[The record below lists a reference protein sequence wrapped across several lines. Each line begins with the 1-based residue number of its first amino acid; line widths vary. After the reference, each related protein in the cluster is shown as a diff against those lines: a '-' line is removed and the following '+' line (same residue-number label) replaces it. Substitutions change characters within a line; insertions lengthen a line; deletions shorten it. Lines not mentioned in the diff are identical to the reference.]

1 MDQSIVAIEKVKKI
15 IDEKKLGIA
24 NYNNFILQ
32 GGAGS
37 GKTESLK
44 EIIEFIFNKYPEQKI
59 ACITHTNIAVDE
71 IRSRINNDK
80 LWVSTIHS
88 FLNEQTKNFQKNLQE
103 VLPHVFYID
112 DSDIYSHDEYKK
124 RYEKLSKLNYKIN
137 SKKMEKVVGKRDYDK
152 NSSFYNSKL
161 LEEIKNIN
169 HSVLKEISI
178 KDFRD
183 IKYNETIF
191 DSISEGTF
199 SHDSLI
205 KVSYFLAEKYN
216 LFSKIVSDKFDY
228 IFIDEYQD
236 TDRVLVDL
244 LLKKIAVNKK
254 TTIGFFGDSMQ
265 GIYDG
270 VGSLNDYIEDF
281 NLTYISKDDNYRCS
295 QQVIDFLNVIRND
308 DIKQKLAL
316 KKNEVLDSRQGSV
329 KIYINKIKKVKAT
342 DSQEKKEKYSSLIND
357 AIKFIKDQ
365 NNLLK
370 LNILQLT
377 NKSIAVEL
385 KFSKLFK
392 IFEDRFPNLDQNQIE
407 LILKKIQVKD
417 VIDLIFMFRNNQ
429 HNDLILKLKKN
440 NFKIKKLE
448 DKNNIFNHLNYIS
461 NSDLGLSDAIDYCYK
476 NNLLIKS
483 QRRIDFENQSRD
495 HLELCNSNPI
505 FVELKDLLETSSLN
519 TYTKVKD
526 ICKCDI
532 DQYDYNDFMTSYK
545 KINFNN
551 SLCSNDLKLSEV
563 LNYFYYIDEISL
575 SDEKYITMHKTKGT
589 GIDNV
594 FVILEEF
601 FWSHY
606 SFRSIYDANYSNSK
620 IKEKSEKLFYVAC
633 SRTIKNLLILISY
646 ETNDEFELI
655 GEKFRGFEIIELNS
669 NDSDLL
675 IANPDVE
682 NFTLPTPIDSNVQV
696 SL

>member
-1 MDQSIVAIEKVKKI
+1 MDQSIIAIEKVKKI
-15 IDEKKLGIA
+15 ITEKQLGSS

-103 VLPHVFYID
+103 VLPSIFYID
-112 DSDIYSHDEYKK
+112 ESDIYSYEDYKK

-137 SKKMEKVVGKRDYDK
+137 NKRMEKIVSKRNYDK
-152 NSSFYNSKL
+152 SFAVCNNNL
-161 LEEIKNIN
+161 IDEIKGIN
-169 HSVLKEISI
+169 HTILKKIFI

-191 DSISEGTF
+191 DSINDGTF

-205 KVSYFLAEKYN
+205 RVSYLLAEKYS

-236 TDRVLVDL
+236 TDRILVEL
-244 LLKKIAVNKK
+244 LLKKIAANKK

-270 VGSLNDYIEDF
+270 VGSLGDYIKDF

-295 QQVIDFLNVIRND
+295 QQVIDFLNILRSD
-308 DIKQKLAL
+308 DIKQKVAL
-316 KKNEVLDSRQGSV
+316 KKDEKLDSRQGFV
-329 KIYINKIKKVKAT
+329 KIYINKIKKVKAL
-342 DSQEKKEKYSSLIND
+342 DSQENKEKYISSIND
-357 AIKFIKDQ
+357 AIKTIKVKNDH
-365 NNLLK
+365 LK

-377 NKSIAVEL
+377 NKSIATEL
-385 KFSKLFK
+385 RFSKLFK

-417 VIDLIFMFRNNQ
+417 LVDLIFMFKNNQ

-440 NFKIKKLE
+440 NFKIRKLV
-448 DKNNIFNHLNYIS
+448 DKINIFNHLSYIS
-461 NSDLGLSDAIDYCYK
+461 NNDLGLLDAINYCYN
-476 NNLLIKS
+476 NNLLTKS
-483 QRRIDFENQSRD
+483 QRRIEFENQSKN

-505 FVELKDLLETSSLN
+505 FVELKNLLETASLN

-551 SLCSNDLKLSEV
+551 SLTSNDLKLSEV
-563 LNYFYYIDEISL
+563 LNYFYYIDEISF

-589 GIDNV
+589 GIENV
-594 FVILEEF
+594 FVVLEEF

-606 SFRSIYDANYSNSK
+606 SFRSIYDSSYSNVK
-620 IKEKSEKLFYVAC
+620 VKEKSEKLFYVAC
-633 SRTIKNLLILISY
+633 SRAIKNLMILINY
-646 ETNDEFELI
+646 ETNEERELI
-655 GEKFRGFEIIELNS
+655 QEKFRGFEIIELNS
-669 NDSDLL
+669 NDSNLL
-675 IANPDVE
+675 ITNSEVE
-682 NFTLPTPIDSNVQV
+682 NFTLPAAIEGNIQV
-696 SL
+696 SI